1 MGLRT
6 HRGPVSSSTLLV
18 TFLGPAPGQLPFS
31 WQGDVAAFT
40 SCHVSL
46 AVGLCGAGIVGCGLL
61 WCSWSPEGWHR
72 VGSGLV
78 SMGIRQPGKGFPLL
92 LSKSGEVQ
100 RSGLEK
106 EVPPWGPWRGVV
118 SVSLSSPWQFDNTLS
133 IYIILLGRRQ
143 QLPKHARNQ
152 QSQTAVLHL
161 ITTQLRR
168 WRCYEPRGDGESWG
182 GEVSGLSEARPP
194 PTRPGPRKE
203 VRELQAGSFSTSS
216 SGSTAPRGGTR

>member
-1 MGLRT
+1 MV
-6 HRGPVSSSTLLV
+6 HRPN
-18 TFLGPAPGQLPFS
+18 PACHLASAVKFS
-31 WQGDVAAFT
+31 WNT
-40 SCHVSL
+40 TMS
-46 AVGLCGAGIVGCGLL
+46 I
-61 WCSWSPEGWHR
+61 
-72 VGSGLV
+72 
-78 SMGIRQPGKGFPLL
+78 PLL
-92 LSKSGEVQ
+92 IIYDHFCTTET
-100 RSGLEK
+100 E
-106 EVPPWGPWRGVV
+106 
-118 SVSLSSPWQFDNTLS
+118 PWQFDNTLS

>member
-1 MGLRT
+1 
-6 HRGPVSSSTLLV
+6 
-18 TFLGPAPGQLPFS
+18 
-31 WQGDVAAFT
+31 
-40 SCHVSL
+40 
-46 AVGLCGAGIVGCGLL
+46 
-61 WCSWSPEGWHR
+61 
-72 VGSGLV
+72 
-78 SMGIRQPGKGFPLL
+78 MGIRQPGKGFPLL